1 MTVTRTCMPDRVNA
15 GDIDFTEVDAVVVFK
30 FLMSHGQFDQINR
43 RAKQSKKPCVGL
55 DRQSS
60 KWGDVLRPIMTAVAR
75 REASVSPGLPA
86 VTPANEPHES
96 RGPGRA
102 SADTIRYSLTL
113 FKDLT
118 IGEAEEVVIINA
130 LEPWRR
136 FKSLAEIEE
145 AIGRVVAVG
154 RYLPA
159 GFVTWWAAHTTPA
172 VRPPPS
178 SARPMLS
185 VVPPLPPSEPMVTPE
200 VTVESLLEQLREA
213 KEMEEMLLGENTKGQ
228 QKISGLEK
236 GFEQANAL
244 LEQKNKRINALDDAC
259 IKLGEENKRLK
270 ESLEETHILLKD
282 ALEEAGHLRAAKPT
296 SSDKLSKVVTSFR
309 QLHESEV
316 MSPDEIGKKLFELL
330 ILAK

>member
-1 MTVTRTCMPDRVNA
+1 MNA
-15 GDIDFTEVDAVVVFK
+15 SDVDFTEVDAIVVFK
-30 FLMSHGQFDQINR
+30 FLMSHGQYDQINR
-43 RAKQSKKPCVGL
+43 RAKQHKKPCVGL

-60 KWGDVLRPIMTAVAR
+60 KWDDALRPIMTAVAR
-75 REASVSPGLPA
+75 REAAASPGFSAQAP
-86 VTPANEPHES
+86 VNEPHEA

-102 SADTIRYSLTL
+102 SADAIRHSLTL

-118 IGEAEEVVIINA
+118 LGEAEEGVIIGA

-136 FKSLAEIEE
+136 FRSIAEIEE

-154 RYLPA
+154 RYLPTDFTA
-159 GFVTWWAAHTTPA
+159 WWATHTTPV

-178 SARPMLS
+178 SARPLLS
-185 VVPPLPPSEPMVTPE
+185 VVPPLPPSEPMVAPE
-200 VTVESLLEQLREA
+200 VTVESLLEQLRGA

-228 QKISGLEK
+228 QKISELESQVVGLK
-236 GFEQANAL
+236 EQVVEL
-244 LEQKNKRINALDDAC
+244 KDQTVDKNNRINALDDAC
-259 IKLGEENKRLK
+259 VKLGEENRKLK
-270 ESLEETHILLKD
+270 ESLEE
-282 ALEEAGHLRAAKPT
+282 LRLYAQATQEDFEKLRDEKKV
-296 SSDKLSKVVTSFR
+296 SGSDKLTKVVTSFR